1 MLLGVLSPLPS
12 WLGVS
17 WGLEKGTPS
26 DTQENSFES
35 TCEWRPPARGSRG
48 VRAVGSIW
56 FRCGLN
62 PRWQCC
68 HSSHGPAAPVPT
80 CWPRLRK
87 HRNDTKYE
95 IKDKKSVA
103 FLVKPRLVTG
113 FELLGEN
120 YSWKNKPR
128 LTKSP
133 FFPFRQ
139 MIWSTNVSLPKF
151 CQHVSWKGGY
161 TENYT
166 LSKPGVGSR

>member
-17 WGLEKGTPS
+17 WRKEPQVIRRKTPLKAPVS
-26 DTQENSFES
+26 DALQ
-35 TCEWRPPARGSRG
+35 PPGSRG
-48 VRAVGSIW
+48 VRAVGSVW

-68 HSSHGPAAPVPT
+68 HSSCGPAAPVPT

-87 HRNDTKYE
+87 HRNDTKYK
-95 IKDKKSVA
+95 IKDNKSVA

-120 YSWKNKPR
+120 YSWKNKHR

-161 TENYT
+161 IENYT